1 MKWFWTRKIFA
12 KDSLLEVYY
21 NFIIFFY
28 QKGYGVFALKNF
40 PKGSFLC
47 EYIGECL
54 TKKDGYKREVEYEN
68 DNEEN
73 GSFLFFYG
81 DLW

>member
-40 PKGSFLC
+40 PKGKFSL
-47 EYIGECL
+47 
-54 TKKDGYKREVEYEN
+54 
-68 DNEEN
+68 
-73 GSFLFFYG
+73 
-81 DLW
+81 